1 MECIF
6 CYSVIARGV
15 IVRLLSHV
23 VLKIQLAKN
32 STCSRAILDLLHS
45 IFLNVANC
53 TRCARAI
60 LQHLKKV
67 SCNKSRIALERVL
80 FYVLTTSFRKPLLP
94 WQHFH
99 QVVFLICLAYLDVQ
113 GKELNKT
120 TYVARTSVVLVIDV
134 AFTG

>member
-1 MECIF
+1 M
-6 CYSVIARGV
+6 IAP
-15 IVRLLSHV
+15 RLLPLWIKI
-23 VLKIQLAKN
+23 VLRSRIKIQLAKN

-80 FYVLTTSFRKPLLP
+80 FYVPTQST
-94 WQHFH
+94 
-99 QVVFLICLAYLDVQ
+99 
-113 GKELNKT
+113 LNE
-120 TYVARTSVVLVIDV
+120 I
-134 AFTG
+134 

>member
-1 MECIF
+1 M
-6 CYSVIARGV
+6 IAP
-15 IVRLLSHV
+15 RLLPLWIKI
-23 VLKIQLAKN
+23 VLRSRIKIQLAKN

-80 FYVLTTSFRKPLLP
+80 FYVLTSTFSRCFMIIIKLRKRNAA
-94 WQHFH
+94 QHF
-99 QVVFLICLAYLDVQ
+99 VGIFTESC
-113 GKELNKT
+113 NK
-120 TYVARTSVVLVIDV
+120 
-134 AFTG
+134 

>member
-1 MECIF
+1 M
-6 CYSVIARGV
+6 IAP
-15 IVRLLSHV
+15 RLLPLWIKI
-23 VLKIQLAKN
+23 VLRSRIKIQLAKN

-80 FYVLTTSFRKPLLP
+80 FYVLMLNDFENEPLNELLRSEFLRKN
-94 WQHFH
+94 
-99 QVVFLICLAYLDVQ
+99 VSSILD
-113 GKELNKT
+113 
-120 TYVARTSVVLVIDV
+120 
-134 AFTG
+134 